1 MNRGTLPQRQPA
13 GASGRPALVGGL
25 DSCRDRPSLYRERL
39 KSVAS
44 HLVKPLVET
53 ARLTH
58 QSLERGLRILETV
71 ALNGGTTTLAETV
84 RRTALHRSTAHHLL
98 QTLVSFGYLHQD
110 RQTRGYELTAKL
122 FRLTRTG
129 VDAGADRPDRRAGDP
144 GTDGADWRRLER
156 RHFHEWHHHPSW
168 PSAIPEIRSASSRRS
183 GKPRPIHA
191 TAVGK
196 AIVAFLP
203 SAERT
208 AIAARLTYERYT
220 PRTIASREDFEAEM
234 LRIQAAGYAVDDEEH
249 HEGVRC
255 MAAPVFSYAGHVVAC
270 LCVLGPKFRMT
281 RRKLRELR
289 VPLLER
295 AKSLSTR
302 LGWNDD
308 IPPTTTT
315 HQLTPRPPPL
325 LREAGMASQTEYTQK
340 VVKIPEADLRQRVY
354 DMLTTAGASEESA
367 EACTRALVYAS
378 RVGLDS
384 HGVRLTPH
392 YCAMLQSGPHQEGP
406 EAVGGNHRAGDRDAQ
421 APTTASVI
429 TPPTRPWT
437 RRANSPVRP
446 GSAPARSPTRPITA
460 PRVPMRSS
468 APKKDSFRFRP
479 PTPTSSS
486 PCTARRARFTAPTR
500 CASLRRCRD
509 RSRG

>member
-1 MNRGTLPQRQPA
+1 M
-13 GASGRPALVGGL
+13 
-25 DSCRDRPSLYRERL
+25 
-39 KSVAS
+39 KSIAS
-44 HLVKPLVET
+44 HLVKPVPETAPLTVKPAAET

-122 FRLTRTG
+122 FRLTARVWTPEQIGRIAEPVTQELTEQTG
-129 VDAGADRPDRRAGDP
+129 EGSSVATFTNGTITIVAKCDP
-144 GTDGADWRRLER
+144 GNPFRIVE
-156 RHFHEWHHHPSW
+156 
-168 PSAIPEIRSASSRRS
+168 EI

-208 AIAARLTYERYT
+208 AIAARLSYERYT
-220 PRTIASREDFEAEM
+220 PRTIANREDFEAEM

-255 MAAPVFSYAGHVVAC
+255 MAAPIFSYAGHVVAC

-308 IPPTTTT
+308 IPP
-315 HQLTPRPPPL
+315 PR
-325 LREAGMASQTEYTQK
+325 T
-340 VVKIPEADLRQRVY
+340 
-354 DMLTTAGASEESA
+354 
-367 EACTRALVYAS
+367 
-378 RVGLDS
+378 
-384 HGVRLTPH
+384 
-392 YCAMLQSGPHQEGP
+392 
-406 EAVGGNHRAGDRDAQ
+406 N
-421 APTTASVI
+421 
-429 TPPTRPWT
+429 
-437 RRANSPVRP
+437 
-446 GSAPARSPTRPITA
+446 
-460 PRVPMRSS
+460 
-468 APKKDSFRFRP
+468 
-479 PTPTSSS
+479 
-486 PCTARRARFTAPTR
+486 
-500 CASLRRCRD
+500 
-509 RSRG
+509 